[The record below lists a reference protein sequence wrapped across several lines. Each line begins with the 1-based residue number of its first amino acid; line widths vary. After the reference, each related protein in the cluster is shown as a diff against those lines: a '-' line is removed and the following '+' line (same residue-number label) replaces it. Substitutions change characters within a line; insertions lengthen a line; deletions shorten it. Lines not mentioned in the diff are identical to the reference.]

1 MLSNGSEEKNLRTLG
16 SICCQQ
22 ECKRTWIKSWIDI
35 PLAHMAYI
43 IFLKNAWYCSG
54 SWSYHSSICIL
65 SGRDHFNWSDPNHHP
80 GSWLFCTINS
90 LSYWLPIKCMIF
102 FLYCN
107 HSISYHCST
116 VRYLGN
122 MFTSQGSSSLSALN
136 ILFMKSGITFYT
148 INQCSKR
155 RN

>member
-1 MLSNGSEEKNLRTLG
+1 MSLSSILPFLICSQCLQRQSMWRILNNQICRRKNQSWVMLSNGSEEKNLRTLG

-90 LSYWLPIKCMIF
+90 LSYWLTIKCMIF
-102 FLYCN
+102 FL
-107 HSISYHCST
+107 
-116 VRYLGN
+116 
-122 MFTSQGSSSLSALN
+122 
-136 ILFMKSGITFYT
+136 
-148 INQCSKR
+148 
-155 RN
+155 